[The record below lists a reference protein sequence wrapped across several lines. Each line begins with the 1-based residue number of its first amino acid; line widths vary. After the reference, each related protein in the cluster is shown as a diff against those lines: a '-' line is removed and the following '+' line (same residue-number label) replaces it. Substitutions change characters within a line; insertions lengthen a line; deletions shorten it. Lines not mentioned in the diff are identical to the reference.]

1 MIVRKQTEFEGQQ
14 LIMETGKLAK
24 QANGACWVQLGD
36 TVVLAAV
43 VADKKASEERDF
55 FPLTVDYREKA
66 YAAGKIPGGFFK
78 REGKPTDGE
87 VLSAR
92 LIDRSIRPLFAKT
105 FRNEV
110 QVYVWVLSA
119 DKINDADVLGLTAA
133 SLALGVSDIPFQT
146 PIAGVR
152 IGRVEGRFIANPTFE
167 QQEESDIDL
176 VLSASEDSIVMVEG
190 EAKEISEEDMIAA
203 LEYGHQ
209 AIRKIL
215 ALEAAVVA
223 EASKTK
229 MAIPV
234 PEELPGLVEA
244 VSACKDE
251 MNVALRVKEKEARR
265 EGLAAISEKVQT
277 SLAEAYPEKNSRIA
291 EIFHDLEK
299 ELMRRMVLEEKSR
312 LDGRGLRDIRDISI
326 EVGLL
331 PRTHGSA
338 LFTRGQTQALASV
351 TLGTKVDE
359 QRIEELEGEFR
370 KTYMLHYN
378 FPSFCTGEVRPNRG
392 VSRREVGHGNLAERA
407 IKQVMPTEK
416 IFPYT
421 VRIVSDVLES
431 NGSSSMATVCAGSL
445 ACMDAGVPIKSAVAG
460 IAMGLI
466 KEGEQVAVLTD
477 ILGDEDHMGDMDF
490 KVAGT
495 REGITAFQMDIKIKG
510 ISTAIMREAL
520 QHARDGR
527 FFILDKMQAII
538 EQPRAELSNYAPRIL
553 SIKIPVDSIGLV
565 IGPGGKNIREIVERT
580 ETTIDINDD
589 GTVTIA
595 AVDPG
600 ACEKAASII
609 KAMTAEV
616 EVGTVYTGK
625 VKKIAKFGAF
635 VEVLPGREGLLHVS
649 EIEHR
654 RVERVEDVLKV
665 GDEVQ
670 VKVMKIDG
678 DGKIDLS
685 RKILLERPA
694 GTPENNRPPHGNR

>member
-1 MIVRKQTEFEGQQ
+1 MITRKQTEFEGQQ

-24 QANGACWVQLGD
+24 QANGSCWVQLGD

-43 VADKKASEERDF
+43 VADSKASEERDF

-92 LIDRSIRPLFAKT
+92 LIDRSIRPLFDKS

-119 DKINDADVLGLTAA
+119 DKVNDADVLGITAA
-133 SLALGVSDIPFQT
+133 SLALGISNIPFTT

-152 IGRVEGRFIANPTFE
+152 VGRVEGRFIANPTFE

-176 VLSASEDSIVMVEG
+176 VLSASEESIIMVEG
-190 EAKEISEEDMIAA
+190 EAREISEDDMIAA

-209 AIRKIL
+209 AIRQIL
-215 ALEAAVVA
+215 VLQKQVVGEAGKVKMELAVA
-223 EASKTK
+223 EATPDLLK
-229 MAIPV
+229 AV
-234 PEELPGLVEA
+234 HGYRAELAKGLRIA
-244 VSACKDE
+244 
-251 MNVALRVKEKEARR
+251 EKEARR
-265 EGLAAISEKVQT
+265 QA
-277 SLAEAYPEKNSRIA
+277 LAEINDKIKTELAESFPEKEGKIS

-299 ELMRRMVLEEKSR
+299 ELMREMVLTEKSR
-312 LDGRGLRDIRDISI
+312 LDGRGLSDIRDISI

-331 PRTHGSA
+331 PRAHGSA
-338 LFTRGQTQALASV
+338 LFTRGQTQALASI

-378 FPSFCTGEVRPNRG
+378 FPSFCTGEVKPNRG

-416 IFPYT
+416 LFPYT

-445 ACMDAGVPIKSAVAG
+445 ACMDAGVPVKSAVAG

-466 KEGEQVAVLTD
+466 KEGDQVAVLTD

-495 REGITAFQMDIKIKG
+495 REGITAFQMDIKIGG
-510 ISTAIMREAL
+510 ISTKIMREAL
-520 QHARDGR
+520 QRAQDGR
-527 FFILDKMQAII
+527 FFILDKMQAVL
-538 EQPRAELSNYAPRIL
+538 EQPRPELSAYAPRIMTV
-553 SIKIPVDSIGLV
+553 KIPVDSIGMV
-565 IGPGGKNIREIVERT
+565 IGPGGKNIRDIVERT

-595 AVDPG
+595 AVDPV

-609 KAMTAEV
+609 RAMTAEV

-625 VKKIAKFGAF
+625 VKKIMKFGAF

-654 RVERVEDVLKV
+654 RIERVEDVLKV

-685 RKILLERPA
+685 HKVLIERPA
-694 GTPENNRPPHGNR
+694 GAPDSNRSSFNNR

>member
-1 MIVRKQTEFEGQQ
+1 MITRKQTEFEGQQ

-24 QANGACWVQLGD
+24 QANGSCWVQLGD

-43 VADKKASEERDF
+43 VADSKASEERDF

-92 LIDRSIRPLFAKT
+92 LIDRSIRPLFDKS

-119 DKINDADVLGLTAA
+119 DKVNDADVLGITAA
-133 SLALGVSDIPFQT
+133 SLALGISNIPFTT

-152 IGRVEGRFIANPTFE
+152 VGRVEGRFIANPTFE

-176 VLSASEDSIVMVEG
+176 VLSASEESIIMVEG
-190 EAKEISEEDMIAA
+190 EAREISEDDMIAA

-209 AIRKIL
+209 AIRQIL
-215 ALEAAVVA
+215 VLQKQVVGEAGKVKMELAVA
-223 EASKTK
+223 EATPDLLK
-229 MAIPV
+229 AV
-234 PEELPGLVEA
+234 HGYRAELAKGLRIA
-244 VSACKDE
+244 
-251 MNVALRVKEKEARR
+251 EKEARR
-265 EGLAAISEKVQT
+265 QA
-277 SLAEAYPEKNSRIA
+277 LAEINDKIKTELAESFPEKEGKIS

-299 ELMRRMVLEEKSR
+299 ELMREMVLTEKSR
-312 LDGRGLRDIRDISI
+312 LDGRGLSDIRDISI

-331 PRTHGSA
+331 PRAHGSA
-338 LFTRGQTQALASV
+338 LFTRGQTQALASI

-378 FPSFCTGEVRPNRG
+378 FPGFCTGEVKPNRG

-416 IFPYT
+416 LFPYT

-466 KEGEQVAVLTD
+466 KEGDQVAVLTD

-495 REGITAFQMDIKIKG
+495 REGITAFQMDIKIGG
-510 ISTAIMREAL
+510 ISTKIMREAL
-520 QHARDGR
+520 QRAQDGR
-527 FFILDKMQAII
+527 FFILDKMQAVL
-538 EQPRAELSNYAPRIL
+538 EQPRPELSAYAPRIMTV
-553 SIKIPVDSIGLV
+553 KIPVDSIGMV
-565 IGPGGKNIREIVERT
+565 IGPGGKNIRDIVERT

-595 AVDPG
+595 AVDPV

-609 KAMTAEV
+609 RAMTAEV
-616 EVGTVYTGK
+616 EVGTVYIGK
-625 VKKIAKFGAF
+625 VKKIMKFGAF

-654 RVERVEDVLKV
+654 RIERVEDVLKV

-685 RKILLERPA
+685 HKVLIERPA
-694 GTPENNRPPHGNR
+694 GAPDSNRSSFNNR

>member
-1 MIVRKQTEFEGQQ
+1 MITRKQAEFEGQQ

-24 QANGACWVQLGD
+24 QANGACWIQLGD

-43 VADKKASEERDF
+43 VADSKASEERDF

-92 LIDRSIRPLFAKT
+92 LIDRSIRPLFDKS

-110 QVYVWVLSA
+110 QMYVWVLSA
-119 DKINDADVLGLTAA
+119 DKVNDADVLGITAA
-133 SLALGVSDIPFQT
+133 SVALGVSNIPFST

-152 IGRVEGRFIANPTFE
+152 VGRVDGRFIANPTFE
-167 QQEESDIDL
+167 QQDQSDIDL
-176 VLSASEDSIVMVEG
+176 VLSASEESIIMVEG
-190 EAKEISEEDMIAA
+190 EAREISEDDMLAA
-203 LEYGHQ
+203 LEYGHN
-209 AIRKIL
+209 AIRQIL
-215 ALEAAVVA
+215 ALQKQVVA
-223 EASKTK
+223 EAGKPK
-229 MAIPV
+229 M
-234 PEELPGLVEA
+234 ELPEMGTDPDLEKAVKGYRDELAAGLRIA
-244 VSACKDE
+244 
-251 MNVALRVKEKEARR
+251 EKESRR
-265 EGLAAISEKVQT
+265 QT
-277 SLAEAYPEKNSRIA
+277 LGTLSDKIKADLAESFPEKEGKIK

-299 ELMRRMVLEEKSR
+299 ELMREMVLQEKSR
-312 LDGRGLRDIRDISI
+312 LDGRGLSDIRDISI

-338 LFTRGQTQALASV
+338 LFTRGQTQALASI

-378 FPSFCTGEVRPNRG
+378 FPGFCTGEVKPNRG

-416 IFPYT
+416 LFPYT

-445 ACMDAGVPIKSAVAG
+445 ACMDAGVPVKSAVAG

-466 KEGEQVAVLTD
+466 KEGDKVAILTD

-495 REGITAFQMDIKIKG
+495 REGITAFQMDIKISG
-510 ISTAIMREAL
+510 ISTDIMRQAL
-520 QHARDGR
+520 QRAQEGR
-527 FFILDKMQAII
+527 FFILDKMQAVL
-538 EQPRAELSNYAPRIL
+538 EQPRPELSIYAPRIMTV
-553 SIKIPVDSIGLV
+553 KIPVESIGMV

-595 AVDPG
+595 AVDPV

-609 KAMTAEV
+609 RAMTAEV

-625 VKKIAKFGAF
+625 VKKIMKFGAF

-654 RVERVEDVLKV
+654 RIERVEDVLKV

-685 RKILLERPA
+685 HKVLIDRPA
-694 GTPENNRPPHGNR
+694 NAPDSNRSFNNR

>member
-1 MIVRKQTEFEGQQ
+1 MITRKQTEFEGQQ

-24 QANGACWVQLGD
+24 QANGSCWVQLGD

-43 VADKKASEERDF
+43 VADSKASEERDF

-92 LIDRSIRPLFAKT
+92 LIDRSIRPLFDKS

-119 DKINDADVLGLTAA
+119 DKVNDADVLGITAA
-133 SLALGVSDIPFQT
+133 SLALGISNIPFTT

-152 IGRVEGRFIANPTFE
+152 VGRVEGRFIANPTFE

-176 VLSASEDSIVMVEG
+176 VLSASEESIIMVEG
-190 EAKEISEEDMIAA
+190 EAREISEDDMIAA

-209 AIRKIL
+209 AIRQIL
-215 ALEAAVVA
+215 VLQKQVVGEAGKVKMELAVA
-223 EASKTK
+223 EATPDLLK
-229 MAIPV
+229 AV
-234 PEELPGLVEA
+234 HGYRAELAKGLRIA
-244 VSACKDE
+244 
-251 MNVALRVKEKEARR
+251 EKEARR
-265 EGLAAISEKVQT
+265 QA
-277 SLAEAYPEKNSRIA
+277 LAEINDKIKTELAESFPEKEGKIS

-299 ELMRRMVLEEKSR
+299 ELMREMVLTEKSR
-312 LDGRGLRDIRDISI
+312 LDGRGLSDIRDISI

-331 PRTHGSA
+331 PRAHGSA
-338 LFTRGQTQALASV
+338 LFTRGQTQALASI

-378 FPSFCTGEVRPNRG
+378 FPSFCTGEVKPNRG

-416 IFPYT
+416 LFPYT

-466 KEGEQVAVLTD
+466 KEGDQVAVLTD

-495 REGITAFQMDIKIKG
+495 REGITAFQMDIKIGG
-510 ISTAIMREAL
+510 ISTKIMREAL
-520 QHARDGR
+520 QRAQDGR
-527 FFILDKMQAII
+527 FFILDKMQAVL
-538 EQPRAELSNYAPRIL
+538 EQPRPELSAYAPRIMTV
-553 SIKIPVDSIGLV
+553 KIPVDSIGMV
-565 IGPGGKNIREIVERT
+565 IGPGGKNIRDIVERT

-595 AVDPG
+595 AVDPV

-609 KAMTAEV
+609 RAMTAEV
-616 EVGTVYTGK
+616 EVGTVYIGK
-625 VKKIAKFGAF
+625 VKKIMKFGAF

-654 RVERVEDVLKV
+654 RIERVEDVLKV

-685 RKILLERPA
+685 HKVLIERPA
-694 GTPENNRPPHGNR
+694 GAPDSNRSSFNNR

>member
-1 MIVRKQTEFEGQQ
+1 MITRKQTEFESQQ

-24 QANGACWVQLGD
+24 QANGSCWVQLGD

-43 VADKKASEERDF
+43 VADSKASEERDF

-92 LIDRSIRPLFAKT
+92 LIDRSIRPLFDKS

-119 DKINDADVLGLTAA
+119 DKINDADVLGITAA
-133 SLALGVSDIPFQT
+133 SLALSVSDIPFTT

-152 IGRVEGRFIANPTFE
+152 VGRVEGRFIANPTFE
-167 QQEESDIDL
+167 QQEQSDIDL
-176 VLSASEDSIVMVEG
+176 VLSASEESIIMVEG
-190 EAKEISEEDMIAA
+190 EAREISEDDMIAA
-203 LEYGHQ
+203 LEYGHR
-209 AIRKIL
+209 AIRQLL
-215 ALEAAVVA
+215 ALQKEVVGEAG
-223 EASKTK
+223 KTK
-229 MAIPV
+229 M
-234 PEELPGLVEA
+234 ELAMAEATPGLEQA
-244 VSACKDE
+244 VHGYRDE
-251 MNVALRVKEKEARR
+251 LAKGLRIAEKEARR
-265 EGLAAISEKVQT
+265 QNLSELSDRIK
-277 SLAEAYPEKNSRIA
+277 AEMAESFPEKEGKIS
-291 EIFHDLEK
+291 EIFHDLERD
-299 ELMRRMVLEEKSR
+299 LMRQMVLQEKIR
-312 LDGRGLRDIRDISI
+312 LDGRGLSDIRDISI

-331 PRTHGSA
+331 PRAHGSA
-338 LFTRGQTQALASV
+338 LFTRGQTQALASI

-378 FPSFCTGEVRPNRG
+378 FPSFCTGEVKPNRG
-392 VSRREVGHGNLAERA
+392 VSRREIGHGNLAERA

-466 KEGEQVAVLTD
+466 KEGDQVAVLTD

-495 REGITAFQMDIKIKG
+495 REGITAFQMDIKIGG
-510 ISTAIMREAL
+510 ISTGIMREAL
-520 QHARDGR
+520 KRAQDGR
-527 FFILDKMQAII
+527 FFILDKMQAVL
-538 EQPRAELSNYAPRIL
+538 EQPRPQLSAYAPRIMTV
-553 SIKIPVDSIGLV
+553 KIPVDSIGMV

-595 AVDPG
+595 AVDPV

-609 KAMTAEV
+609 RAMTAEV
-616 EVGTVYTGK
+616 EVGTVYNGK
-625 VKKIAKFGAF
+625 VKKIMKFGAF

-654 RVERVEDVLKV
+654 RIERVEDVLKV

-685 RKILLERPA
+685 HKVLIERPA
-694 GTPENNRPPHGNR
+694 GAPDSNRSSFNNR

>member
-1 MIVRKQTEFEGQQ
+1 MITRKQAEFEGQQ

-24 QANGACWVQLGD
+24 QANGACWIQLGD

-43 VADKKASEERDF
+43 VADSKASEERDF

-92 LIDRSIRPLFAKT
+92 LIDRSIRPLFDKS

-110 QVYVWVLSA
+110 QMYVWVLSA
-119 DKINDADVLGLTAA
+119 DKVNDADVLGITAA
-133 SLALGVSDIPFQT
+133 SVALGVSNIPFST

-152 IGRVEGRFIANPTFE
+152 VGRVDGRFIANPTFE
-167 QQEESDIDL
+167 QQDQSDIDL
-176 VLSASEDSIVMVEG
+176 VLSASEESIIMVEG
-190 EAKEISEEDMIAA
+190 EAREISEDDMLAA
-203 LEYGHQ
+203 LEYGHN
-209 AIRKIL
+209 AIRQIL
-215 ALEAAVVA
+215 ALQKQVVA
-223 EASKTK
+223 EAGKPK
-229 MAIPV
+229 M
-234 PEELPGLVEA
+234 ELPEMGTDPDLEKAVKGYRDELAAGLRIA
-244 VSACKDE
+244 
-251 MNVALRVKEKEARR
+251 EKESRR
-265 EGLAAISEKVQT
+265 QT
-277 SLAEAYPEKNSRIA
+277 LGTLSDKIKADLAESFPEKEGKIK

-299 ELMRRMVLEEKSR
+299 ELMREMVLQEKSR
-312 LDGRGLRDIRDISI
+312 LDGRGLSDIRDISI

-338 LFTRGQTQALASV
+338 LFTRGQTQALASI

-378 FPSFCTGEVRPNRG
+378 FPGFCTGEVKPNRG

-416 IFPYT
+416 LFPYT

-445 ACMDAGVPIKSAVAG
+445 ACMDAGVPVKSAVAG

-466 KEGEQVAVLTD
+466 KEGDKVAILTD

-495 REGITAFQMDIKIKG
+495 REGITAFQMDIKISG
-510 ISTAIMREAL
+510 ISTDIMRQAL
-520 QHARDGR
+520 QRAQEGR
-527 FFILDKMQAII
+527 FFILDKMQAVL
-538 EQPRAELSNYAPRIL
+538 EQPRPELSIYAPRIMTV
-553 SIKIPVDSIGLV
+553 KIPVESIGMV

-595 AVDPG
+595 AVDPV

-609 KAMTAEV
+609 RAMTAEV

-625 VKKIAKFGAF
+625 VKKIMKFGAF

-654 RVERVEDVLKV
+654 RIERVEDVLKV

-685 RKILLERPA
+685 HKVLIDRPA
-694 GTPENNRPPHGNR
+694 NAFDSNRSFNNR

>member
-1 MIVRKQTEFEGQQ
+1 MVVRKQTDFEGQQ

-92 LIDRSIRPLFAKT
+92 LIDRSIRPLFAKS

-119 DKINDADVLGLTAA
+119 DKINDADVLGITAA

-190 EAKEISEEDMIAA
+190 EAREISEEDMIAA
-203 LEYGHQ
+203 LEYGHD
-209 AIRKIL
+209 AIRRIL
-215 ALEAAVVA
+215 ALESQVVA
-223 EASKTK
+223 EAGKTK
-229 MAIPV
+229 MTLPE
-234 PEELPGLVEA
+234 PEEIPGLVEA
-244 VSACKDE
+244 VTAYKE
-251 MNVALRVKEKEARR
+251 ELARALRVKEKEARR
-265 EGLAAISEKVQT
+265 EGLAALSEKLQAD
-277 SLAEAYPEKNSRIA
+277 LAESFPEKSVKIA
-291 EIFHDLEK
+291 ELFHDLEK
-299 ELMRRMVLEEKSR
+299 SLMREMVLQDKSR
-312 LDGRGLRDIRDISI
+312 LDGRGLSDIRDISI

-378 FPSFCTGEVRPNRG
+378 FPSFCTGEVKPNRG

-416 IFPYT
+416 LFPYT

-445 ACMDAGVPIKSAVAG
+445 ACMDAGVPIKSPVAG

-466 KEGEQVAVLTD
+466 KEGDQVAVLTD

-510 ISTAIMREAL
+510 ISTAVMREAL
-520 QHARDGR
+520 QRAQAGR
-527 FFILDKMQAII
+527 IFILDKMTAVIDK
-538 EQPRAELSNYAPRIL
+538 PRAELSNYAPRIVT
-553 SIKIPVDSIGLV
+553 IKIPVDSIGLV

-595 AVDPG
+595 AVDPA
-600 ACEKAASII
+600 ACEKASSII

-685 RKILLERPA
+685 RKVLLERPA
-694 GTPENNRPPHGNR
+694 GAPENNRPPHGNR

>member
-1 MIVRKQTEFEGQQ
+1 MITRKQAEFEGQQ

-24 QANGACWVQLGD
+24 QANGACWIQLGD

-43 VADKKASEERDF
+43 VADSKASEERDF
-55 FPLTVDYREKA
+55 FPLTVYYREKA

-92 LIDRSIRPLFAKT
+92 LIDRSIRPLFDKS

-110 QVYVWVLSA
+110 QMYVWVLSA
-119 DKINDADVLGLTAA
+119 DKVNDADVLGITAA
-133 SLALGVSDIPFQT
+133 SVALGVSNIPFST

-152 IGRVEGRFIANPTFE
+152 VGRVDGRFIANPTFE
-167 QQEESDIDL
+167 QQDQSDIDL
-176 VLSASEDSIVMVEG
+176 VLSASEESIIMVEG
-190 EAKEISEEDMIAA
+190 EAREISEDDMLAA
-203 LEYGHQ
+203 LEYGHN
-209 AIRKIL
+209 AIRQIL
-215 ALEAAVVA
+215 ALQKQVVA
-223 EASKTK
+223 EAGKPK
-229 MAIPV
+229 M
-234 PEELPGLVEA
+234 ELPEMGTDPDLEKAVKGYRDELAAGLRIA
-244 VSACKDE
+244 
-251 MNVALRVKEKEARR
+251 EKESRR
-265 EGLAAISEKVQT
+265 QT
-277 SLAEAYPEKNSRIA
+277 LGTLSDKIKADLAESFPEKEGKIK

-299 ELMRRMVLEEKSR
+299 ELMREMVLQEKSR
-312 LDGRGLRDIRDISI
+312 LDGRGLSDIRDISI

-338 LFTRGQTQALASV
+338 LFTRGQTQALASI

-378 FPSFCTGEVRPNRG
+378 FPGFCTGEVKPNRG

-416 IFPYT
+416 LFPYT

-445 ACMDAGVPIKSAVAG
+445 ACMDAGVPVKSAVAG

-466 KEGEQVAVLTD
+466 KEGDKVAILTD

-495 REGITAFQMDIKIKG
+495 REGITAFQMDIKISG
-510 ISTAIMREAL
+510 ISTDIMRQAL
-520 QHARDGR
+520 QRAQEGR
-527 FFILDKMQAII
+527 FFILDKMQAVL
-538 EQPRAELSNYAPRIL
+538 EQPRPELSIYAPRIMTV
-553 SIKIPVDSIGLV
+553 KIPVESIGMV

-595 AVDPG
+595 AVDPV

-609 KAMTAEV
+609 RAMTAEV

-625 VKKIAKFGAF
+625 VKKIMKFGAF

-654 RVERVEDVLKV
+654 RIERVEDVLKV

-685 RKILLERPA
+685 HKVLIDRPA
-694 GTPENNRPPHGNR
+694 NAPDSNRSFNNR

>member
-1 MIVRKQTEFEGQQ
+1 MITRKQTEFEGQQ

-24 QANGACWVQLGD
+24 QANGSCWVQLGD

-43 VADKKASEERDF
+43 VADSKASEERDF
-55 FPLTVDYREKA
+55 FPLTGDYREKA

-92 LIDRSIRPLFAKT
+92 LIDRSIRPLFDKS

-119 DKINDADVLGLTAA
+119 DKVNDADVLGITAA
-133 SLALGVSDIPFQT
+133 SLALGISNIPFTT

-152 IGRVEGRFIANPTFE
+152 VGRVEGRFIANPTFE

-176 VLSASEDSIVMVEG
+176 VLSASEESIIMVEG
-190 EAKEISEEDMIAA
+190 EAREISEDDMIAA

-209 AIRKIL
+209 AIRQIL
-215 ALEAAVVA
+215 VLQKQVVGEAGKVKMELAVA
-223 EASKTK
+223 EATPDLLK
-229 MAIPV
+229 AV
-234 PEELPGLVEA
+234 HGYRAELAKGLRIA
-244 VSACKDE
+244 
-251 MNVALRVKEKEARR
+251 EKEARR
-265 EGLAAISEKVQT
+265 QA
-277 SLAEAYPEKNSRIA
+277 LAEINDKIKTELAESFPEKEGKIS

-299 ELMRRMVLEEKSR
+299 ELMREMVLTEKSR
-312 LDGRGLRDIRDISI
+312 LDGRGLSDIRDISI

-331 PRTHGSA
+331 PRAHGSA
-338 LFTRGQTQALASV
+338 LFTRGQTQALASI

-378 FPSFCTGEVRPNRG
+378 FPGFCTGEVKPNRG

-416 IFPYT
+416 LFPYT

-445 ACMDAGVPIKSAVAG
+445 ACMDAGVPVKSAVAG

-466 KEGEQVAVLTD
+466 KEGDQVAVLTD

-495 REGITAFQMDIKIKG
+495 REGITAFQMDIKIGG
-510 ISTAIMREAL
+510 ISTKIMREAL
-520 QHARDGR
+520 QRAQDGR
-527 FFILDKMQAII
+527 FFILDKMQAVL
-538 EQPRAELSNYAPRIL
+538 EQPRPELSAYAPRIMTV
-553 SIKIPVDSIGLV
+553 KIPVDSIGMV
-565 IGPGGKNIREIVERT
+565 IGPGGKNIRDIVERT

-595 AVDPG
+595 AVDPV

-609 KAMTAEV
+609 RAMTAEV

-625 VKKIAKFGAF
+625 VKKIMKFGAF

-654 RVERVEDVLKV
+654 RIERVEDVLKV

-685 RKILLERPA
+685 HKVLIERPA
-694 GTPENNRPPHGNR
+694 GAPDSNRSSFNNR